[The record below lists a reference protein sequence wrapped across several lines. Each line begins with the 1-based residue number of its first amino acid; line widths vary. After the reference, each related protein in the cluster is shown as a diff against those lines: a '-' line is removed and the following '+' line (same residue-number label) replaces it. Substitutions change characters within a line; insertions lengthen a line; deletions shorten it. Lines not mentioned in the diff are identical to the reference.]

1 MCRRRALCSLSFFIV
16 LILGGI
22 FYGKKCWISNRTEKK
37 WKMAISFLFA
47 WKKRDSVS
55 KSGFATKAE
64 ATFEELLRQWI
75 LCYGM
80 KNYCDNTLD
89 NYRQLIKNHIVPYV
103 GHIKINELTAV
114 DLQLTPLCG
123 FQNLFLIFRYSL
135 GEYPFNL

>member
-1 MCRRRALCSLSFFIV
+1 MGKNAGSVIV
-16 LILGGI
+16 QKRNGKCQYR
-22 FYGKKCWISNRTEKK
+22 FYLPG
-37 WKMAISFLFA
+37 
-47 WKKRDSVS
+47 KKRDSVS

-123 FQNLFLIFRYSL
+123 FHNLFLIFRYSL

>member
-1 MCRRRALCSLSFFIV
+1 MGNIFSIRILFRNVFFIKYFVMCRRRALCSLSFFIV

-22 FYGKKCWISNRTEKK
+22 FYGKKCWISNRTERK
-37 WKMAISFLFA
+37 WKMAISLLFA
-47 WKKRDSVS
+47 WKKRDSIS

-103 GHIKINELTAV
+103 DILKSM
-114 DLQLTPLCG
+114 
-123 FQNLFLIFRYSL
+123 NLRLWTFS
-135 GEYPFNL
+135 